1 MLHAV
6 YELWQDMTGKFK
18 KKITFFRNFE
28 ILKFW
33 NLEILDIL
41 DQRVNKGT
49 DFTIFTDENFMA
61 PIIVT

>member
-1 MLHAV
+1 MQ
-6 YELWQDMTGKFK
+6 YMNFGKIWLESSK
-18 KKITFFRNFE
+18 RRLFFFE

>member
-1 MLHAV
+1 
-6 YELWQDMTGKFK
+6 MTGKFK
-18 KKITFFRNFE
+18 KKIVFFRNFE